1 MNKSIKVC
9 RYDKGNGTVVLDSSD
24 YFKKLDSIILD
35 ETKFQEVRV
44 VSDDDHPIIKNE
56 DKIKSFLY
64 RNIKSYIDEKVYD
77 DISPSGSQ
85 PGKLYG
91 LCKVHKN
98 GNPMRPVISMIGTAE
113 YKLAKYLDEFIKPNI
128 NVSHSV
134 DSTSAFMDKL
144 KAFEFKE
151 GDKLVSFDVCSL
163 FTNVPLDETIGLISD
178 CVYGNESKKVTS
190 FPKSG
195 SQNC

>member
-1 MNKSIKVC
+1 MKSYVSDANAICGNKQNQFLHRTLKGLSLNKSIKVC

-64 RNIKSYIDEKVYD
+64 RNIKSYIDEEVYD

-91 LCKVHKN
+91 FCK
-98 GNPMRPVISMIGTAE
+98 G
-113 YKLAKYLDEFIKPNI
+113 LL
-128 NVSHSV
+128 
-134 DSTSAFMDKL
+134 
-144 KAFEFKE
+144 
-151 GDKLVSFDVCSL
+151 SL
-163 FTNVPLDETIGLISD
+163 S
-178 CVYGNESKKVTS
+178 
-190 FPKSG
+190 
-195 SQNC
+195 